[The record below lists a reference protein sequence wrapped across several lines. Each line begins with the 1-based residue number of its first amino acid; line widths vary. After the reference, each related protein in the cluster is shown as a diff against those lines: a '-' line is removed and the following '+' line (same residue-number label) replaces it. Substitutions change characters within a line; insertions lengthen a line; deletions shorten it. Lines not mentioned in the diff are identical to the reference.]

1 MDNLNDRLKDTYNG
15 SVTVKDIYDSMNGD
29 QKMVLC
35 FIVGKAVH
43 DAEVKKNYEI
53 GALKRKIK
61 SLEKELSIIKS
72 KED

>member
-1 MDNLNDRLKDTYNG
+1 MDNLNNILKDVYIRPI
-15 SVTVKDIYDSMNGD
+15 TVKDIYESMTGD

-35 FIVGKAVH
+35 FIVGTAVH
-43 DAEVKKNYEI
+43 DTEVKKNYKI

>member
-1 MDNLNDRLKDTYNG
+1 MDNLNNMLKDVY
-15 SVTVKDIYDSMNGD
+15 VRPITVKDIYDSMNGD

-35 FIVGKAVH
+35 FIVGTAVH